1 MSRAEP
7 MRISR
12 RLELLKATGRKHWT
26 PAQFRRYMTKT
37 LHAGAPYWPFPG
49 EETPGGK
56 NRPTPR
62 QRKPVH
68 RG

>member
-1 MSRAEP
+1 MSKAEP

-12 RLELLKATGRKHWT
+12 RLDLLHASGHRHWT
-26 PAQFRRYMTKT
+26 PRQFGRYTHKV
-37 LHAGAPYWPFPG
+37 LHSSAPYWPFEG

-62 QRKPVH
+62 QRKP
-68 RG
+68 RRDA